1 MCYYFNNSLFNIFL
15 CKVDLKK
22 YIFVLFLYFIIL
34 IILSAFDS
42 FFLNTYVFN
51 NYINIEIFV
60 LFLTNYIC
68 LNIISII

>member
-1 MCYYFNNSLFNIFL
+1 MYNNLIIKLISFFFFL
-15 CKVDLKK
+15 

-60 LFLTNYIC
+60 LFLTN
-68 LNIISII
+68 